1 MYRMLRSRTIDNS
14 NGSSDSPAR
23 ARVAGAGARKSSAGT
38 NQQNQKKMSVP
49 GSPTK
54 NRPGPA
60 QSKKYSIGATMVTS
74 PLVASSGPPIA
85 LPKAPYSGSV
95 DITSGT
101 QTPASP
107 AAASLKKQRWSFAFR
122 KRWFSSSVSTN
133 SSCNS
138 PVLARAAKVSVGSQG
153 SDIRR
158 QSEGSYTHEA
168 STSVDPGASTSAAPP
183 PSAGGGVQ
191 KRTSLRQPNT
201 EITNKVSAA
210 SPLKQKGHIHR
221 LEVNRSVIRDE
232 QPILDSKINFRDPAR
247 NPNGRTLC
255 DNDGINEEDEALQH
269 KGGVQQPI
277 SLAV

>member
-1 MYRMLRSRTIDNS
+1 MPMYRMLRSRTIDNS
-14 NGSSDSPAR
+14 NGGSDSPAR

-54 NRPGPA
+54 NRPG

-85 LPKAPYSGSV
+85 LPKAPPLGSV
-95 DITSGT
+95 DNNSGT

-122 KRWFSSSVSTN
+122 KRWFSSSLVLLKYQWGPRGVTIEDRAKAAIRMTVKSTF
-133 SSCNS
+133 
-138 PVLARAAKVSVGSQG
+138 G
-153 SDIRR
+153 
-158 QSEGSYTHEA
+158 
-168 STSVDPGASTSAAPP
+168 
-183 PSAGGGVQ
+183 
-191 KRTSLRQPNT
+191 
-201 EITNKVSAA
+201 
-210 SPLKQKGHIHR
+210 
-221 LEVNRSVIRDE
+221 
-232 QPILDSKINFRDPAR
+232 IL

-277 SLAV
+277 SLAVWQRYRRCPRWPLIPISHSLALRERTPVLDGKYLKKPIILVDYYLFFG